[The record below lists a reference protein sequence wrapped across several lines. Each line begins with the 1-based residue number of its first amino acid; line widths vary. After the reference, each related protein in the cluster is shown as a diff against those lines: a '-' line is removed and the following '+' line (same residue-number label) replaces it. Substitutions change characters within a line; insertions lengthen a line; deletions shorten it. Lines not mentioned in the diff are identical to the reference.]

1 MQAKHGEKE
10 SFMAPETYA
19 DTKKVKMQCP
29 KVRRKRKTDDSKTDD
44 VNLQKKVKQFS
55 ENEAFIIL
63 EEIKNSSKNIYFKK
77 SKKYKP
83 AKLHELNFEFDF
95 SLFDSK
101 CPYYPNALDDI
112 NSKIQRD
119 KCFWKA
125 IL

>member
-77 SKKYKP
+77 FKK
-83 AKLHELNFEFDF
+83 
-95 SLFDSK
+95 
-101 CPYYPNALDDI
+101 I
-112 NSKIQRD
+112 QTSKIT
-119 KCFWKA
+119 
-125 IL
+125 

>member
-1 MQAKHGEKE
+1 
-10 SFMAPETYA
+10 MAPETYT
-19 DTKKVKMQCP
+19 DTKKVKMQYP
-29 KVRRKRKTDDSKTDD
+29 KVRRKRKTDDSKIDD

-55 ENEAFIIL
+55 QNQAFIIL